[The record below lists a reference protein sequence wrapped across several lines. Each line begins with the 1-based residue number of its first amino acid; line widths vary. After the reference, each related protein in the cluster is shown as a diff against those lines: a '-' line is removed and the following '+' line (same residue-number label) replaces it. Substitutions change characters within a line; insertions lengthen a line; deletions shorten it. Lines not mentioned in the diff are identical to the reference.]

1 MRCMGTIRRYIS
13 EALKRAEYERMEE
26 GQFFASIP
34 DFEGLWAT
42 GATIEDARN
51 DLEGA
56 LESWILA
63 ALTMSRIPLPKL
75 GDITLSMERST
86 ES

>member
-1 MRCMGTIRRYIS
+1 MGTIRRYIS
-13 EALKRAEYERMEE
+13 EALKRAEYERMDD
-26 GQFFASIP
+26 GQFFASIA

-42 GATIEDARN
+42 GASIEDARS

-56 LESWILA
+56 LESWIVA
-63 ALTMSRIPLPKL
+63 ALTMSRVPLPKL
-75 GDITLSMERST
+75 GDVTLSLERAT

>member
-13 EALKRAEYERMEE
+13 EALKRAVTSGWGD

-34 DFEGLWAT
+34 DFEGLGAT
-42 GATIEDARN
+42 GASIEDACN

-56 LESWILA
+56 LESWIVA
-63 ALTMSRIPLPKL
+63 ALTMSRIALPKL
-75 GDITLSMERST
+75 GDVTLCLERAT